1 MCQETCYWVPSLEFV
16 IALIIQHIFRL
27 LGMEADLWRSQLS
40 GRRKSMDWKQS
51 ELLFLHENYP
61 SLESCQADGVEPR
74 LTWQQLS
81 APPIDGNP
89 IWLGNYEN

>member
-1 MCQETCYWVPSLEFV
+1 MAIEVN
-16 IALIIQHIFRL
+16 
-27 LGMEADLWRSQLS
+27 S

-51 ELLFLHENYP
+51 ELLFLHENHL

-81 APPIDGNP
+81 DPAHQWKSNLA
-89 IWLGNYEN
+89 W